1 MFFFHMTEAIVVIFI
16 WDHAHPS
23 ILKIQSQDL
32 SIGCPAATTETKGL
46 DMGYSPNYSR

>member
-1 MFFFHMTEAIVVIFI
+1 MTEAIVVIFI